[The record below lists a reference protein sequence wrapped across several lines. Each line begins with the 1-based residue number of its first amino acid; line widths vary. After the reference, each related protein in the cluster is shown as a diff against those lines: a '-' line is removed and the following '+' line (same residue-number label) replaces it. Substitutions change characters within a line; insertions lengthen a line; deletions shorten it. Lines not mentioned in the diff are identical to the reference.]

1 MREIVWA
8 VSNIAA
14 GSVKDC
20 TRVVNSNIFEIIIGY
35 ITDNDYRLRKEA
47 LFTVN
52 NCSSHCLEL
61 TIKMISLGVFQKL
74 CQALESE
81 KNEDII
87 LLSLDTI
94 FNMIFTGE
102 CLLDISPYNSNTIAK
117 KFDECGGVTLVE
129 SLQNHNNE
137 KIHNFS
143 MKILGKFF
151 GTQEIINN

>member
-8 VSNIAA
+8 VSNITA
-14 GSVKDC
+14 GHDNHCLS
-20 TRVVNSNIFEIIIGY
+20 VVNSNIFEIIIGY
-35 ITDNDYRLRKEA
+35 FTDNDYKLRKEA

-52 NCSSHCLEL
+52 NCSSSSLEL
-61 TIKMISLGVFQKL
+61 TIKMISLGLFQKL
-74 CQALESE
+74 CQVLESE

-94 FNMIFTGE
+94 ANLISTGE
-102 CLLDISPYNSNTIAK
+102 CLLDISPYYSNTVAK

-129 SLQNHNNE
+129 SIQNHSNE

-143 MKILGKFF
+143 VKILTKYFP
-151 GTQEIINN
+151 TQEIINN